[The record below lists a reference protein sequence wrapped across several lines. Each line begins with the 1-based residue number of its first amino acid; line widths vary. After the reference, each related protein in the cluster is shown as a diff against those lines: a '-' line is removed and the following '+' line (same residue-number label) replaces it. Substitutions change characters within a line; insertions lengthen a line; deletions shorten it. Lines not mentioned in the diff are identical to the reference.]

1 MSLVE
6 EVYQQRIAAMTPAE
20 KIERM
25 RALNAWARW
34 NVARLI
40 TEELGPLP
48 PEVLR
53 WRVALRL
60 YVRNPVC
67 RQLIEEQLERVLPAV
82 DFE

>member
-25 RALNAWARW
+25 CALNAWARW
-34 NVARLI
+34 NLARVI

-48 PEVLR
+48 PEVLK

-60 YVRNPVC
+60 YGQNPDC
-67 RQLIEEQLERVLPAV
+67 RRLIEEQLERVSHH
-82 DFE
+82 